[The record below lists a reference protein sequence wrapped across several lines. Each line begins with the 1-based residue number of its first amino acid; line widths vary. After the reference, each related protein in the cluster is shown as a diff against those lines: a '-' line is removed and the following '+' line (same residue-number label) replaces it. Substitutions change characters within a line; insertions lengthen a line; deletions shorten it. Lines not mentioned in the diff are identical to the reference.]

1 MKRVIT
7 CCLTLFAL
15 TLAAPIGAVPYSN
28 FYVLGDS
35 LSDQGNMYA
44 ASTLLAGPANA
55 LPDANHYYQ
64 GRFTNGP
71 NYVDLVSQAL
81 GLPIAPSIG
90 GGNNFAY
97 GGARNTYNTV
107 ETTAGGPFPVGLFP
121 WSLTSE
127 VAAFNARNINDPNA
141 LYLVF
146 SGSNDVAD
154 ILVRGL
160 NPNTVIPGAVAGVLS
175 GVQAFVNAG
184 AKTVIVPNLPNLG
197 LTPLFNTNPNAA
209 AAATALSA
217 QFNALLHAQL
227 AQFAAGIRL
236 IEIDT
241 FSLLNSLVANPALFG
256 LTNVKNTCYS
266 GFVTPI
272 PNGVECAN
280 PDEYLFWDLVH
291 PTAQVHEIFA
301 RSVLFAIPEPASM
314 LLLALG
320 LLLMLACMRKP
331 GFK

>member
-1 MKRVIT
+1 MVRILKRWLALIG
-7 CCLTLFAL
+7 LGLSASSFAL
-15 TLAAPIGAVPYSN
+15 PYSN

-35 LSDQGNMYA
+35 LSDQGNLFA
-44 ASTLLAGPANA
+44 ATRAVAGPANA
-55 LPDANHYYQ
+55 LPDANHYFQ

-81 GLPIAPSIG
+81 GLPVAPSIG

-107 ETTAGGPFPVGLFP
+107 ENTVGGPFPAGLFP
-121 WSLTSE
+121 WSLTAE
-127 VAAFNARNINDPNA
+127 VAAFSARNVNDPNG

-160 NPNTVIPGAVAGVLS
+160 NPATVIPGAVGGVMS
-175 GVQAFVNAG
+175 GVQAFLAAG
-184 AKTVIVPNLPNLG
+184 AKTIIVPNLPDLG
-197 LTPLFNTNPNAA
+197 LTPLFNGNPQAA
-209 AAATALSA
+209 AGASLFSQ

-227 AQFAAGIRL
+227 ALINGPRI

-241 FSLLNSLVANPALFG
+241 FSLVRNLVANPGQFG
-256 LTNVKNTCYS
+256 LTNVTTTCYS

-280 PDEYLFWDLVH
+280 PDEFLFWDLVH

-301 RSVLFAIPEPASM
+301 RSVLAAIPEPGSL

-320 LLLMLACMRKP
+320 LMLLATRGRKLR
-331 GFK
+331 